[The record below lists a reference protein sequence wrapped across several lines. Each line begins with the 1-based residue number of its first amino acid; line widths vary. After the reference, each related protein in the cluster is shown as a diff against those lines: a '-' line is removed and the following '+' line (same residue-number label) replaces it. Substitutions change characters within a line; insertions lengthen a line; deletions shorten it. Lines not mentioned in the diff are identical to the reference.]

1 MRVGFVTQWFPPE
14 PGTFVAKDIAH
25 GLVSR
30 GHEVHVVTGFP
41 NYPTGRLMP
50 GYRVRPYQQEHP
62 CPGVTVHRAPL
73 VPSHDSRAL
82 PRMVNYLSF
91 AAGATAVVG
100 TRVPQP
106 DAWLVYSSPATAALP
121 ALAMPTKQAPVTLL
135 IQDLW
140 PDSVTSASFLSPR
153 AAQLAELALS
163 PACSAAYRR
172 AAAIGVISPGMRT
185 VLESRGVSPEKIY
198 LTPNWVSD
206 GHLLPDS
213 QPVHIDRE
221 SLGLPDGLLFVYA
234 GNLGDL
240 QGLDAVVDAFAK
252 VPEAQLAL
260 VGDGV
265 ARTRLEERAKRAGT
279 ENITFV
285 PQQPSDR
292 IGAYLAAANVQ
303 LVSLKDTAL
312 LRVTMPSK
320 VQTALASRRPILA
333 CVAGDA
339 AALVTEAGAGVS
351 APPGDV
357 NAMAAAIRHMHNL
370 GRKTLSAMGDAAR
383 QTYLQQY
390 APAVGIDRLASVL
403 ETTVTKEAAHE

>member
-1 MRVGFVTQWFPPE
+1 MRVGFITQWFPPE
-14 PGTFVAKDIAH
+14 PGTLVAQDIAQ
-25 GLVSR
+25 GLASR

-41 NYPTGRLMP
+41 NYPTGRIMP
-50 GYRVRPYQQEHP
+50 GYRVRPYQQDHP
-62 CPGVTVHRAPL
+62 WPGVTVHRAPL
-73 VPSHDSRAL
+73 VPSHDSHAV

-91 AAGATAVVG
+91 AVGATAVVG
-100 TRVPQP
+100 ARVPRP

-121 ALAMPTKQAPVTLL
+121 ALTVPTKQAPVTLL

-140 PDSVTSASFLSPR
+140 PDSVTSSSFLSPR
-153 AAQLAELALS
+153 AAQFAERALA

-185 VLESRGVSPEKIY
+185 ILESRGVSSDKIH

-213 QPVHIDRE
+213 QPVHINRGN
-221 SLGLPDGLLFVYA
+221 LGLPEGLLFVYA

-240 QGLDAVVDAFAK
+240 QGLDAVVDAFAS
-252 VPEAQLAL
+252 VPEVQLAL

-265 ARTRLEERAKRAGT
+265 ARVRLEERARRAGT
-279 ENITFV
+279 ANITFV
-285 PQQPSDR
+285 PQQAGDR
-292 IGAYLAAANVQ
+292 IGAYLAAADVQ

-339 AALVTEAGAGVS
+339 AALVREAGAGVT

-357 NAMAAAIRHMHNL
+357 EAMAAAIRHIHSL
-370 GRKTLSAMGDAAR
+370 SRESLSAMGDAAR
-383 QTYLQQY
+383 QTYLKHY

-403 ETTVTKEAAHE
+403 ETATTQGCTA